1 MYMSSLVLQKRA
13 GFTIIE
19 LLIIVVVI
27 GILAAITIASFNGVQ
42 NRSKNVRAHVQARQA
57 ANVLKSYYTVFGT
70 YPAFARDRICL
81 GSNYPDLNADGV
93 TGDCQDGPGGV
104 SCSGPCVFTNTSAF
118 DSAIATIGTFPGSST
133 FQTGVAVPT
142 SYTGPMFSKPNVG
155 TALPV
160 AAYAVHYFQ
169 YGTSCPTGSLS
180 GEVYGNVVW
189 CAISL
194 E

>member
-1 MYMSSLVLQKRA
+1 MHTSLLQKRA
-13 GFTIIE
+13 GFTIVE
-19 LLIIVVVI
+19 LLIITVVI
-27 GILAAITIASFNGVQ
+27 GILAAITVVGYSGVQ
-42 NRSKNVRAHVQARQA
+42 NRSKNVRAQAQARQA
-57 ANVLKSYYTVFGT
+57 ANVLKSYYVINGA
-70 YPAFARDRICL
+70 YPSFPRDRVCL
-81 GSNYPDLNADGV
+81 GSDYPDLNADGV

-118 DSAIATIGTFPGSST
+118 DSAVATVGTFPGSST

-160 AAYAVHYFQ
+160 ATYAVHYFQ
-169 YGTSCPTGSLS
+169 YGTSCPEGSLS
-180 GEVYGNVVW
+180 GAVYGNVIW
-189 CAISL
+189 CAIAL